1 MSGRWLFLLQLLFL
15 KVDFNFT
22 VKTLIQILKSEYY
35 FSFLWNHRYATNEQ
49 HFADERSWTLKQIK
63 SFRIADIQ
71 IHQFHINLASYYFGS
86 TVVNYRIVAR

>member
-1 MSGRWLFLLQLLFL
+1 MSGRWLLLLQLLFL
-15 KVDFNFT
+15 KVDLNFT
-22 VKTLIQILKSEYY
+22 VKALIRILKGEHYY
-35 FSFLWNHRYATNEQ
+35 SFLWNHRYAINE
-49 HFADERSWTLKQIK
+49 HFADERSWTLKQTK